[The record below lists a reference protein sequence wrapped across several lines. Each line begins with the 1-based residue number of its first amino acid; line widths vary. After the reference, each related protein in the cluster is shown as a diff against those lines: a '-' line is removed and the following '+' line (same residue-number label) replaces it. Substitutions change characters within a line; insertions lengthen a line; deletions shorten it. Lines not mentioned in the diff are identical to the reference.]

1 MAQHS
6 TVEKSLKKASVRRNR
21 LGSDKDQEMTREVV
35 TFTSF
40 DGKILE
46 IPDLPENLGRATM
59 LASEKTLNK
68 IWGTPEE
75 ETACQ
80 NMSKGM

>member
-6 TVEKSLKKASVRRNR
+6 TVEKSVKNADVRRNR
-21 LGSDKDQEMTREVV
+21 HEGEKEQETTCEVV

-46 IPDLPENLGRATM
+46 VPDLPENLGRATA
-59 LASEKTLNK
+59 LASEKTFHK

-75 ETACQ
+75 EIACQ
-80 NMSKGM
+80 DMLKEM